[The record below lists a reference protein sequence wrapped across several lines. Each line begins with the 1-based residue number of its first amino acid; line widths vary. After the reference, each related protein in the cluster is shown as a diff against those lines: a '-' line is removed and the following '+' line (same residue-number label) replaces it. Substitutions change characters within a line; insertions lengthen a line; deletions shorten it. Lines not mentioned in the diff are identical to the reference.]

1 MAPHDGLKCHHP
13 YPLHRAAGGRIF
25 NEPLAP
31 SGINT
36 VEYVPYTKLEY
47 FMIAIVP
54 LGKIV
59 KMSYI
64 LKARG
69 QSPIAEPIEW
79 EEHKGELPTPFNGT
93 NHTAGAPSR

>member
-1 MAPHDGLKCHHP
+1 
-13 YPLHRAAGGRIF
+13 
-25 NEPLAP
+25 
-31 SGINT
+31 
-36 VEYVPYTKLEY
+36 
-47 FMIAIVP
+47 MIAIVP